1 MGKNKKTKLETYTY
15 EEPKPLPII
24 DVNNA
29 IECIFQK

>member
-1 MGKNKKTKLETYTY
+1 MGKNKKTKIETYTY
-15 EEPKPLPII
+15 EEPLPII